1 MVDTAAHAATPE
13 PNGQS
18 PAQALYDRRAPQREQ
33 LLEGLR
39 AVREARDPSPSSDT
53 TGASAAAAA
62 PVVPEATAP
71 PAAPE
76 AAPAAAE
83 TLAPA
88 DPAPAPA
95 AEAEPA
101 PEPPGMAAVRK
112 AEQHARRQL
121 AQERAAMLADFDSQK
136 AAWQAKIDKAAEIE
150 SRITNARQDPLA
162 AMTALGFSE
171 SDYEAVGRLLYAHS
185 PEGQKDP
192 RHKAAAAQTLAQR
205 EQQAVLDKLQREL
218 AEMKEG
224 LTVRERAAEQ
234 QARADRYINSVTKA
248 VSDETPLAKAAYA
261 KNPERTKAALFDI
274 ALRLYAESG
283 PSDDLRDE
291 PTPAEVLRAYDAQR
305 AAELE
310 ELGFDPKTLGRPA
323 AAPAPTTTPAPPAR
337 PAATLAPAGAGA
349 PVAPKTNEP
358 PSRDE
363 VLAGLAKMR
372 GGG

>member
-1 MVDTAAHAATPE
+1 M
-13 PNGQS
+13 
-18 PAQALYDRRAPQREQ
+18 
-33 LLEGLR
+33 
-39 AVREARDPSPSSDT
+39 REARDPGSDT

-62 PVVPEATAP
+62 PVVPDAAP
-71 PAAPE
+71 APGAAPE
-76 AAPAAAE
+76 PATPVESPAVDPAAAAAAAPAAADLE
-83 TLAPA
+83 TPPA
-88 DPAPAPA
+88 
-95 AEAEPA
+95 
-101 PEPPGMAAVRK
+101 EPPGMAAVRK

-136 AAWQAKIDKAAEIE
+136 AAWQAKIDKASEIE

-162 AMTALGFSE
+162 AMAALGFSE

-224 LTVRERAAEQ
+224 MSARERAAEQ
-234 QARADRYINSVTKA
+234 QARADRYINLITKA

-323 AAPAPTTTPAPPAR
+323 AAPAPVASTPPAR